1 MRFDQKKTS
10 TIVISL
16 LLLSALLA
24 CAGSTETPVTS
35 SHSHEG
41 HHDEKNSD
49 GHGHDHHGHDHH
61 GSSNMMMS
69 MSPNQADA
77 LIEIEFRDGEVITS
91 ANRVSIS
98 IGDQI
103 VFSVVSDMDEFIHVH
118 GVDFMG
124 EVSANSSTNYLG
136 FTMEVPGIFE
146 VEFENSGTFITELL
160 AS

>member
-10 TIVISL
+10 TIAISL

-24 CAGSTETPVTS
+24 CAGSTESPVTS
-35 SHSHEG
+35 PHSHEG
-41 HHDEKNSD
+41 HHDEKDSD
-49 GHGHDHHGHDHH
+49 GHGHDHH

-103 VFSVVSDMDEFIHVH
+103 IFSVVSDTDEFIHVH

-124 EVSANSSTNYLG
+124 EVSANSSINYLG

>member
-1 MRFDQKKTS
+1 MC
-10 TIVISL
+10 I
-16 LLLSALLA
+16 
-24 CAGSTETPVTS
+24 
-35 SHSHEG
+35 
-41 HHDEKNSD
+41 
-49 GHGHDHHGHDHH
+49 
-61 GSSNMMMS
+61 
-69 MSPNQADA
+69 
-77 LIEIEFRDGEVITS
+77 RDS
-91 ANRVSIS
+91 
-98 IGDQI
+98 QI

>member
-41 HHDEKNSD
+41 HHDEKDSD
-49 GHGHDHHGHDHH
+49 GHGHDHH